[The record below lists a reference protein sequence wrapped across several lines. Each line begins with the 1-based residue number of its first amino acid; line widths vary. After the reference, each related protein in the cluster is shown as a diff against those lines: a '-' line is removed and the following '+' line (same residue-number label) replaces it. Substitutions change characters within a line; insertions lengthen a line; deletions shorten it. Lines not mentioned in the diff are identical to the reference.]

1 MIQTGLITSA
11 HSDLLTCLAYDYYG
25 ANIASCGLDQKI
37 VVTAVNVEQS
47 SQSPTVKYEWRAH
60 SAPITCVAWA
70 HPEFGEV
77 LASAGMDR
85 TVRVWERGE
94 EKAVLL
100 DARAG
105 VRQVEF
111 GPAAFGLKVATVAAD
126 GWVRV
131 YECLDLGKLDVWAL
145 ADAVEV
151 AREEQPGGG
160 KEVEGGWGV
169 SWCKERYWGQVVAAV
184 AGASDVVKIIQF
196 SPSRSPQTILELKPP
211 PPPSSTTTTTP
222 TTSVI
227 TTVAWAPSCGR
238 SYHLIATG
246 GRDGHVR
253 IWKVSG
259 PMVDSEEDDPED
271 RDLGDVDTS
280 SKWSGQLVADFDDHA
295 RIGALE
301 GGVVGKV
308 EWNVTGTI
316 LSSSG
321 SDGRVRLW
329 KASLTSGG
337 RIWRIAGSVGV
348 EQKE

>member
-1 MIQTGLITSA
+1 MMIQTGLITSA
-11 HSDLLTCLAYDYYG
+11 HSDLLTCLAYDFYG
-25 ANIASCGLDQKI
+25 TNIASCGLDQKI
-37 VVTAVNVEQS
+37 VVTTADQS
-47 SQSPTVKYEWRAH
+47 LKYEWKAH
-60 SAPITCVAWA
+60 NAPITHVAWA

-85 TVRVWERGE
+85 TVRIWERGE

-100 DARAG
+100 DARG
-105 VRQVEF
+105 SVRQVEF
-111 GPAAFGLKVATVAAD
+111 APSAFGLKVATVATD
-126 GWVRV
+126 GCLRV

-145 ADAVEV
+145 ADAVEL
-151 AREEQPGGG
+151 AREVQD
-160 KEVEGGWGV
+160 VQGGWAV
-169 SWCKERYWGQVVAAV
+169 SWCKDRYWGQVIAAV
-184 AGASDVVKIIQF
+184 AGATDVVSIIQF
-196 SPSRSPQTILELKPP
+196 SPSASPQTVLELKLS
-211 PPPSSTTTTTP
+211 PSSTSAP
-222 TTSVI
+222 TTI
-227 TTVAWAPSCGR
+227 TTVSWAPSCGR

-253 IWKVSG
+253 IWKVCG
-259 PMVDSEEDDPED
+259 PMVDPEDEDD
-271 RDLGDVDTS
+271 TTY
-280 SKWSGQLVADFDDHA
+280 KWSAQLVADFDDHA